1 MTAPTRRAALGA
13 LAGVPALTLPAVA
26 HAELGGSLATLGAE
40 FEETWAAEKA
50 ADDDAV
56 EAANDRA
63 RAIVQAIE
71 TTRATSLADFR
82 VKARALLWCYS
93 GDYEEMIG
101 VLFGPANA
109 SIATRG
115 DAVTTDIRLLR
126 SIVEDLLAPRPQ
138 TGGAA
143 KA

>member
-13 LAGVPALTLPAVA
+13 VLAAGAAAATALPAGA
-26 HAELGGSLATLGAE
+26 HIDPKGSLATLGAE

-63 RAIVQAIE
+63 RAIVRAIE

-126 SIVEDLLAPRPQ
+126 SIVEDLLA
-138 TGGAA
+138 GEEEGA
-143 KA
+143 